1 MAIGNWIKR
10 KMATI
15 ALAMAKVEEET
26 LSQNGQTVDGGI
38 GSFQRI
44 NQGRLSDSLQRGEI
58 TQEVKELRWRM
69 YKIIKATDGVTA
81 TITGYDEDGMPI
93 VEVTGKPKRR
103 YLKNVQADGEDPY
116 KPIMVVDNSE
126 VTMGAFL
133 ENVEELSREEI
144 EKSIEI
150 TKNEETGKDEGKATI
165 GEMTWG
171 GHESSNKSERPI
183 NVIREIRPKFNI
195 EDYTKKMIVREIDG
209 DERLLEFYVS
219 IYPDEYNRK
228 SRLFISE
235 IKRAMNNPRAC
246 DFVELV
252 GVNYI
257 TSNTM
262 GASDYELYEYSVT
275 GIHKIVE
282 FDGHYV
288 IKFKANV
295 TTNGENIIDKFRE
308 LDLDERYK
316 NKEAK

>member
-1 MAIGNWIKR
+1 MGLGNWLK
-10 KMATI
+10 KKAAMLS
-15 ALAMAKVEEET
+15 LAMAKVEETT
-26 LSQNGQTVDGGI
+26 LTQGGTAVESSV
-38 GSFQRI
+38 GSYQRV

-93 VEVTGKPKRR
+93 VEVTGKSKRR
-103 YLKNVQADGEDPY
+103 YMKNVQADVEDPY
-116 KPIMVVDNSE
+116 KPIMVVNNAE
-126 VTMGAFL
+126 VTLGTFGGTDVEAL
-133 ENVEELSREEI
+133 EEVEGEATE
-144 EKSIEI
+144 
-150 TKNEETGKDEGKATI
+150 DEDGDTTRSI
-165 GEMTWG
+165 GEVSFD
-171 GHESSNKSERPI
+171 EYISNVKSERPI
-183 NVIREIRPKFNI
+183 KVTRNIRPKFEI
-195 EDYTKKMIVREIDG
+195 EDYTKKMIVREIEG

-228 SRLFISE
+228 SRFFLSE
-235 IKRAMNNPRAC
+235 LQKAMKNPRAS
-246 DFVELV
+246 DSLDIE

-257 TSNTM
+257 TQNTM
-262 GASDYELYEYSVT
+262 GASDYELYEYVIT
-275 GIHKIVE
+275 GVHKIVE

-295 TTNGENIIDKFRE
+295 TINGDNIIDKFRE